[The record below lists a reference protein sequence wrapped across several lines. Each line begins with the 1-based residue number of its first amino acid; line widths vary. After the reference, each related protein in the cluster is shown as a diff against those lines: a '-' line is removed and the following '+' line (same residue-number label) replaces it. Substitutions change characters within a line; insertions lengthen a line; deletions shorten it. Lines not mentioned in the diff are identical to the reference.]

1 MIFLS
6 VCTLSQLPSTMKA
19 LFFLIITEIMGA
31 THAMSN
37 RVKGAAKIISNK
49 FKDMFLCFP
58 RFFLIKAGKMK

>member
-1 MIFLS
+1 
-6 VCTLSQLPSTMKA
+6 MKA

-31 THAMSN
+31 THAVSN